1 MTASGGRSGSVSSLG
16 AERRVDS
23 LGRLYLRLLLVAGTM
38 IVLDQGTKSLAL
50 AAFETPREIIPGVL
64 TFRIL
69 LNPGGAFGILQGFPE
84 FFLVAS
90 ILAAAAIL
98 FWVRHIDRPA
108 WTVPLGMV
116 LGGGLGNLIDR
127 LARDTQG
134 RVVDFIDL
142 HVWPVFN
149 LADAGIVIG
158 IAVIVILGGREGR
171 RAEGRD
177 ADVRGDDDP

>member
-1 MTASGGRSGSVSSLG
+1 MSPL
-16 AERRVDS
+16 
-23 LGRLYLRLLLVAGTM
+23 RLYLSLFVVAGAV
-38 IVLDQGTKSLAL
+38 IALDQGTKSLAL
-50 AAFETPREIIPGVL
+50 ATLDTPREVISGVL
-64 TFRIL
+64 TFRVL

-90 ILAAAAIL
+90 VLAAAVIL
-98 FWVRHIDRPA
+98 LWVRHIDRPG
-108 WTVPLGMV
+108 WIVPLGMV

-127 LARDTQG
+127 VVRDTQG

-149 LADAGIVIG
+149 IADASIVIG

-171 RAEGRD
+171 RDERAPERD
-177 ADVRGDDDP
+177 RPPEVDET

>member
-1 MTASGGRSGSVSSLG
+1 MA
-16 AERRVDS
+16 
-23 LGRLYLRLLLVAGTM
+23 RLYLRLLLVAGVM
-38 IVLDQGTKSLAL
+38 IALDQGTKSLAL
-50 AAFETPREIIPGVL
+50 AAFETPREVIPGVL

-69 LNPGGAFGILQGFPE
+69 LNPGGAFGLLQGFPE

-90 ILAAAAIL
+90 IVAAAMIL
-98 FWVRHIDRPA
+98 LWVRHIDRPA

-127 LARDTQG
+127 VARDTQG
-134 RVVDFIDL
+134 KVVDFIDL

-149 LADAGIVIG
+149 LADAAIVTG

-171 RAEGRD
+171 RVDDRREE
-177 ADVRGDDDP
+177 VRGEEGDVGEERDGR